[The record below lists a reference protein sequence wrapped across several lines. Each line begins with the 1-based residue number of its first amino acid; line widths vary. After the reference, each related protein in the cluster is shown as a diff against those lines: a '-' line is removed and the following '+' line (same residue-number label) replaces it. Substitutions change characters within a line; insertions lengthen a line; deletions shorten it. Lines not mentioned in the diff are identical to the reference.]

1 MVHSTDDVARN
12 VAVLEERMKTMQA
25 EYKTDIAMLAKQ
37 MAENQTRLLLA
48 IAAMI
53 AVGVTILG
61 LVLS

>member
-1 MVHSTDDVARN
+1 
-12 VAVLEERMKTMQA
+12 MKTMQA